1 MQTSQKGINVVGYTE
16 GMFGL
21 GEAVRLNIK
30 AAQKHEIPLNL
41 INYDKIKNCKNY
53 RYSLEYPINLVQI
66 SLNDLES
73 FFGFI
78 DPYFFKQRY
87 TILFMVWESEYIAPE
102 LAENLNLFNEIWTTS
117 KYCKTIFQKT
127 FPNPIKIVPHPVEV
141 DIQRVVNKKKIGYI
155 DKTKF
160 SFLFIFSYHSSIER
174 KNPFFLIESFKKAFG
189 DSDDV
194 ELVIKTVGAS
204 KHKKSRQRLQQC
216 LSNNI
221 KIYDVELDKDS
232 VNQLIQSCDAY
243 VSMHHSEGFGLTLA
257 EAMYL
262 GKPVIA
268 TNYSGNTEFM
278 NDDNSFLVDYELGY
292 IENSDTTF
300 CPKTLWGNPLLDDA
314 VEKLRSVYENSEV
327 REKKAA
333 NASLFVKDALSFF
346 TIGSTIKKRV
356 DYLYA
361 NLDVIVASQNQF
373 TFILNKLQTTKA
385 ENQNLKREIHRMKKN
400 VIIRFMLMLKDG
412 VRKMKSKRI

>member
-41 INYDKIKNCKNY
+41 INYDKIKNSKNY

-141 DIQRVVNKKKIGYI
+141 DIQRVLNKKKIGYI

-189 DSDDV
+189 DRDDV

>member
-189 DSDDV
+189 DRDDV

-292 IENSDTTF
+292 IENSDPTF

-400 VIIRFMLMLKDG
+400 VIIRFMLILKDG
-412 VRKMKSKRI
+412 VRNMKSKRI